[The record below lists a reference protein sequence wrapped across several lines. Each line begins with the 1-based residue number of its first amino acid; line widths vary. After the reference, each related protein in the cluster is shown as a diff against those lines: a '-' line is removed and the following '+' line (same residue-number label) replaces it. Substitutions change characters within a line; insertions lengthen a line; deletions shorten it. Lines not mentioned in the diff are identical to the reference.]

1 MSRYVRI
8 DTQLRDL
15 AEVDAALRA
24 LGAATERADEPA
36 GLMLPGSLEC
46 AGEPV
51 DLRVAAGAFA
61 SVEGF
66 GLRVEADGSLAL
78 ICGEPD
84 REHLGIHLMGPLRQA
99 IARARAE
106 RAAAREGLRIDEVTD
121 ERGVVHLHLRRR

>member
-15 AEVDAALRA
+15 AEVDAALRS
-24 LGAATERADEPA
+24 LGATPTLADEPA
-36 GLMLPGSLEC
+36 GLMLQGSLEC

-51 DLRVAAGAFA
+51 DLRLEAGAFG
-61 SVEGF
+61 SVEDL
-66 GLRVEADGSLAL
+66 GLRREASGELVL

-84 REHLGIHLMGPLRQA
+84 REHLAVHLLAPLRVA

-106 RAAAREGLRIDEVTD
+106 RAAEREGLAVDAVADEH
-121 ERGVVHLHLRRR
+121 GVVRLHLRRR